1 MAELVIDTLQY
12 ADRLEES
19 GVGREQASAMSRALE
34 EQLGERMPTKAE
46 INERFNLVDTRFN
59 LVDARFDR
67 MDARFDAMDTRLD
80 AMDTR
85 FDALDDKLRLVVG
98 VMIFGFMLLTGLG
111 LFQSFRSVSPG
122 VAGAVETQQPAVV
135 SSSAMPTPEP
145 TRTTVPTP

>member
-1 MAELVIDTLQY
+1 MVELVIDTLQY

-19 GVGREQASAMSRALE
+19 GVGRKQASAMARALE
-34 EQLGERMPTKAE
+34 EQLGERMPTRAE
-46 INERFNLVDTRFN
+46 INERFNLVN
-59 LVDARFDR
+59 ARLDR

-98 VMIFGFMLLTGLG
+98 VIIFGFMLLTGLG